1 MAQDDEDLLSRV
13 GAVLGGRRVLGR
25 NFKTNLEV
33 VASIR
38 RGLSYASF
46 EAVAERSQLTTD
58 EAVASLLIP
67 RRTLARR
74 KNAGKLDMASGE
86 RVVRLAR
93 ITARALDV
101 FDDDEAAVARW
112 LRTPLRA
119 LGGATPLSLVDTDL
133 GAQEALA
140 VLGRLEHGVFS

>member
-1 MAQDDEDLLSRV
+1 MAQDDDHALSRV
-13 GAVLGGRRVLGR
+13 RAVLGGKQVLGR
-25 NFKTNLEV
+25 GLKTNLDL

-38 RGLSYASF
+38 QGLSYASY
-46 EAVAERSQLTTD
+46 EAVAKRSQLTIE
-58 EAVASLLIP
+58 EAEASLLIP

-74 KNAGKLDMASGE
+74 KNAGTLDMASGE

-101 FDDDEAAVARW
+101 FDDDEAAVGRW

-119 LGGATPLSLVDTDL
+119 LGGATPLSLLDTDL
-133 GAQEALA
+133 GAQEALD
-140 VLGRLEHGVFS
+140 VLGRIEQGVFS